1 MRKTI
6 LISSVL
12 AVSAAMLCVGRPVRD
27 ASAARENSYTV
38 APEPEP
44 RNTDYVQVSPDSPFN
59 TRQATGVYVGFG
71 TDFMA
76 GARIVFDV
84 TVDYVFSTTTIFSYC
99 ANYGYL
105 YCHLNPTE
113 NLVPGRH
120 IIEWVNQPAPN
131 VYYHPLIDG
140 MPTIDT
146 YTICWQFRNGSYQLS
161 VGGGSVVIAGD
172 VFRGL
177 YHGVK
182 LYDSNGILRHSWKPY
197 PTGQFYDE
205 ITGSLTRFING
216 TFIYGDLDNE

>member
-6 LISSVL
+6 LLSSVL
-12 AVSAAMLCVGRPVRD
+12 AVSAAMLCLASPVRD
-27 ASAARENSYTV
+27 ASAARENSYTLD
-38 APEPEP
+38 PEPEP

-71 TDFMA
+71 TDFTA

-84 TVDYVFSTTTIFSYC
+84 TVDYVFSARTIFSYC

-105 YCHLNPTE
+105 YCHLEPTE
-113 NLVPGRH
+113 NLIPGRH
-120 IIEWVNQPAPN
+120 IIEWVNQSAPN
-131 VYYHPLIDG
+131 ILYHPLIDG
-140 MPTIDT
+140 IPTMNT
-146 YTICWQFRNGSYQLS
+146 YRTYWQLSDRSYQLS
-161 VGGGSVVIAGD
+161 IGGTSSEAAGD

-182 LYDSNGILRHSWKPY
+182 LYDSNGVLRHSWKPY
-197 PTGQFYDE
+197 STGQFYDE
-205 ITGSLTRFING
+205 ITGSLTRFQNG